1 MIFENKWRPWR
12 NMKALMLVAFM
23 LPMLI
28 HAGNVYAVS
37 GSQEPVPFQ
46 NFYSG
51 VGSARYDDYA
61 KKEGVKVKDTAEFEK
76 MKAHVVS
83 TYEGV
88 RIKNS
93 FMLGDDYIDCVD
105 VNTQPSL
112 RQNGKFI
119 ALAKPPT
126 PMIAREKPAGKSQQS
141 QPVEPMLSKE
151 KKDVHGNVQYCEEGF
166 IPMRRITLDGLVR
179 YETLSDFFNKYG
191 SAGEKGL
198 PLPIRK

>member
-1 MIFENKWRPWR
+1 MIFANRWRSGG
-12 NMKALMLVAFM
+12 NIKASVLAAFM
-23 LPMLI
+23 LLMLI
-28 HAGNVYAVS
+28 HLDSVYAVD
-37 GSQEPVPFQ
+37 GSQKLVPFQ
-46 NFYSG
+46 TFYSD

-61 KKEGVKVKDTAEFEK
+61 KKEGVKVRNTDEFEK

-88 RIKNS
+88 KIKNS
-93 FMLGDDYIDCVD
+93 FMLGDDFIDCVD

-112 RQNGKFI
+112 RQKGKFI

-126 PMIAREKPAGKSQQS
+126 PMIAREKLADKSQEG

-198 PLPIRK
+198 PLPARK